1 MRIGV
6 CLFQALKI
14 ARGEE
19 RMSAFRQA
27 LKVIVLPFRAAWF
40 VVLSANFI
48 IVSAVG
54 LFFALFV
61 AYGLALVFSY
71 AFLPTEWT
79 QALWRW
85 AADLYAHSSWFKA
98 ATIIFFALLF
108 LPILRYWPGR
118 DPVADGTRER
128 EMTRLNE
135 DLIAARRQEELRA
148 KLRA

>member
-27 LKVIVLPFRAAWF
+27 LKVVVFPFRAAWF

-48 IVSAVG
+48 IVSVVG
-54 LFFALFV
+54 LFFASFV
-61 AYGLALVFSY
+61 AYGVALVFSY
-71 AFLPTEWT
+71 AFLPAEWT
-79 QALWRW
+79 QALWQW
-85 AADLYAHSSWFKA
+85 ASDLYAHSSWFKA
-98 ATIIFFALLF
+98 ATITFFALLF

>member
-1 MRIGV
+1 
-6 CLFQALKI
+6 
-14 ARGEE
+14 
-19 RMSAFRQA
+19 MSAFRQSF
-27 LKVIVLPFRAAWF
+27 KVVVLPFRAAWF

-48 IVSAVG
+48 VLFALG
-54 LFFALFV
+54 LFLTSFV
-61 AYGLALVFSY
+61 AFGVALVFSY

-79 QALWRW
+79 RALWQW

-98 ATIIFFALLF
+98 ATITFFAMMF

-128 EMTRLNE
+128 KMTRLNE